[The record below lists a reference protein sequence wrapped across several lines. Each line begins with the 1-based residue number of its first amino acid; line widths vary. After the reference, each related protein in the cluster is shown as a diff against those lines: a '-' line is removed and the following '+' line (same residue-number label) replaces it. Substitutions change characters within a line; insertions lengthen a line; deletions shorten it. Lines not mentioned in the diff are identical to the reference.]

1 LIEPR
6 LATDVRITALRRLAE
21 TEGDFVTILRKG
33 DPVAGAMLVI
43 GLVKGRDPAVFDRFP
58 SADGGYA
65 WQPLTSDVVE
75 SEEQISDIWQ
85 KRRLRDP
92 DLWVIELD
100 VASTERLNGLLTAIG

>member
-6 LATDVRITALRRLAE
+6 LATDIRVAALRRLAE
-21 TEGDFVTILRKG
+21 AEGGFVTILRKG

-43 GLVKGRDPAVFDRFP
+43 GLVKGRDPEVYDRFP
-58 SADGGYA
+58 SADGGYN
-65 WQPLTSDVVE
+65 WQALTKQDIVT
-75 SEEQISDIWQ
+75 EEQISAIWN